1 MDPKDKKIQA
11 DDVLVDEEEQE
22 IVNEDAYLDSLIA
35 AYTDD
40 NHFDI
45 EDDEDLYKKDYWDD

>member
-45 EDDEDLYKKDYWDD
+45 EDDEDLYKKDY